1 MRKPDTLTQEIG
13 VLKRREV
20 EARILAP
27 VIDAMGDAFGRE
39 KVLAILSEAIV
50 KVAREQGAEMAREMG
65 RNDAGAFVDNLE
77 AWTRDGALEIETV
90 TTRPAKVDFNVKHCR
105 YAEMYRDLGIP
116 ELGVILSCNRDH
128 AMIEG
133 FAPDAELKRTQTILS
148 GGPNC
153 DFRYQVMDDEGD
165 LRAASSIRKG
175 PQV

>member
-50 KVAREQGAEMAREMG
+50 KIAREQGAEMARAMG
-65 RNDAGAFVDNLE
+65 RNDAGAFVDSLE
-77 AWTRDGALEIETV
+77 AWTRDGALEVETV
-90 TTRPAKVDFNVKHCR
+90 TAGPAKVDFNVKHCR

-153 DFRYQVMDDEGD
+153 DFRYQFMDDED
-165 LRAASSIRKG
+165 DSRATPSTRKG
-175 PQV
+175 SQV

>member
-27 VIDAMGDAFGRE
+27 VIDAMGEAFGRK
-39 KVLAILSEAIV
+39 KVLAILSETII
-50 KVAREQGAEMAREMG
+50 KIARGQGAEMAKAMG
-65 RNDAGAFVDNLE
+65 KNDARAFVDSLE

-90 TTRPAKVDFNVKHCR
+90 TDSPAKVDFNVKLCR

-116 ELGVILSCNRDH
+116 ELGAILSCDRDH

-133 FAPDAELKRTQTILS
+133 FAPEAELKRTQTILS
-148 GGPNC
+148 GASHC
-153 DFRYQVMDDEGD
+153 DFRYQFMDDAGD
-165 LRAASSIRKG
+165 
-175 PQV
+175 